1 MQQSVKWK
9 WKEEGKDLSLEVS
22 IVLLSFLFFFLLLR
36 TSLYRD
42 SMKNVGRIEGRG
54 EARKT
59 RGNGCHMDRRGIALG
74 PEDTASCKK
83 ETKCD

>member
-1 MQQSVKWK
+1 MQQGVKWK

-42 SMKNVGRIEGRG
+42 SMKNVVRIEGERRSEKDPRERVSLG
-54 EARKT
+54 AA
-59 RGNGCHMDRRGIALG
+59 GDRSRA
-74 PEDTASCKK
+74 
-83 ETKCD
+83 